1 MTRGVSLKGG
11 GEEETRDLL
20 FRERAIRKTCEIRVE
35 RNGRKGPQKHCLT
48 FGKGHDR
55 IPRNGSVADAC
66 AKRGRGSFSLRGPP
80 HTTSSAERGVGVTAT
95 PYGSPTKYLFYG
107 IIAFMLF
114 HLTLISAPEE
124 HRMNFWRLA
133 TNDQKN
139 WWWWWEDRIIALS
152 QDAGSQ

>member
-1 MTRGVSLKGG
+1 MYLASLHILLPSMTRGVSLKGG

-66 AKRGRGSFSLRGPP
+66 AKRVRGSFSLRGPP
-80 HTTSSAERGVGVTAT
+80 HMTSSAERGVGVTET
-95 PYGSPTKYLFYG
+95 PYGCPTIG

-114 HLTLISAPEE
+114 HLT
-124 HRMNFWRLA
+124 
-133 TNDQKN
+133 
-139 WWWWWEDRIIALS
+139 
-152 QDAGSQ
+152 